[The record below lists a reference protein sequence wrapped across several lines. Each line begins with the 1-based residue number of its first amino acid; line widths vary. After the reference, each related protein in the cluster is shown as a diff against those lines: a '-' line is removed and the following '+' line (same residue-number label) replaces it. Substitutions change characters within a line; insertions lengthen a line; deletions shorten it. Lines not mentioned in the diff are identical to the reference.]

1 MTAPPKSGVRKTAP
15 KNRSA
20 EISLARKAAFAI
32 LMAIERGHSHSDDLL
47 RSKSVDALSSPDRNL
62 ATALVLGVLRWQ
74 IRLDRQIQALL
85 KHPNAKLD
93 PEVLIALRLGAF
105 QILHMDRIPAR
116 AAIDESVELAK
127 QAGHRFA
134 SSMVNAVLR
143 KLPGT
148 PRTAESPEGVKGTGS
163 SAKDKDSTVRGRGFS
178 QHICAIGS
186 TGVLQAAENFGSD
199 SLSCQGTTSPAAENC
214 ARDRKKCQGTTS
226 VVPQTPQKEA
236 GALAPEGSLSEES
249 PTELALA
256 YAHPA
261 WIVERWASFYGL
273 DAARAL
279 CRHGQTQPVL
289 TLRIQDPAIEDELV
303 AAGIHLQ
310 PGELLTAARTVVS
323 GDVTA
328 SAAFSEGRLRLQDEG
343 SQLIAELAVADT
355 GNLNQNAKSIVDA
368 CAAPG
373 NKTLILAERNPQAR
387 ILACESSPQRF
398 ESLRKRLAPFGSRIE
413 CRCVDVT
420 TLAEDPAFDL
430 VLADVPCSGTG
441 TLGRN
446 PEIRHRL
453 RPEDLPRQAERQR
466 AILLAALRAVRP
478 GGRVVYSTC
487 SLEPEENEQVVAAA
501 LAQAPG
507 VRQLSLE
514 SSIQALLAQT
524 ILTPSSAV
532 RLRRCLTPE
541 GALRLL
547 PGVFPTDG
555 FYVCLLE
562 REPQ

>member
-1 MTAPPKSGVRKTAP
+1 MKAPRQAGVRKTAP

-20 EISLARKAAFAI
+20 DISLARKAAFAI

-47 RSKSVDALSSPDRNL
+47 RGKAVDALSSPDRNL

-74 IRLDRQIQALL
+74 IRLDHQIQALL
-85 KHPNAKLD
+85 KHPNARLD
-93 PEVLIALRLGAF
+93 LEVLIALRLGAF

-143 KLPGT
+143 KLANPPLGDEQ
-148 PRTAESPEGVKGTGS
+148 RVALKGH
-163 SAKDKDSTVRGRGFS
+163 GFS
-178 QHICAIGS
+178 H
-186 TGVLQAAENFGSD
+186 AEG
-199 SLSCQGTTSPAAENC
+199 GTLT
-214 ARDRKKCQGTTS
+214 D
-226 VVPQTPQKEA
+226 
-236 GALAPEGSLSEES
+236 GALAPEGSLPEQS
-249 PTELALA
+249 PVELALA
-256 YAHPA
+256 FAHPA
-261 WIVERWASFYGL
+261 WMVERWTTFYGL

-279 CRHGQTQPVL
+279 CRHGQTQPTL
-289 TLRIQDPAIEDELV
+289 TLQIQDSAVEDKLA

-328 SAAFSEGRLRLQDEG
+328 STAFSEGRLRLQDEG
-343 SQLIAELAVADT
+343 SQLIAELASAIPSQKEKRI
-355 GNLNQNAKSIVDA
+355 LDA

-373 NKTLILAERNPQAR
+373 NKTLIFAERNPQAR

-398 ESLRKRLAPFGSRIE
+398 EPLRQRLAPFGDRIE
-413 CRCVDVT
+413 CRCIDAT
-420 TLAEDPAFDL
+420 TLTDDAAFDL
-430 VLADVPCSGTG
+430 VLADMPCSGTG

-453 RPEDLPRQAERQR
+453 RQEDLPRQAERQR

-487 SLEPEENEQVVAAA
+487 SLEPEENEQVIAAA
-501 LAQAPG
+501 LALVPT

-514 SSIQALLAQT
+514 SSIQTLLGQA
-524 ILTPSSAV
+524 ILTPYGAEH
-532 RLRRCLTPE
+532 LRRSLTPE
-541 GALRLL
+541 GALYLL
-547 PGVFPTDG
+547 PGLFHTDG